1 MMPVIPHMDNE
12 CLEKL
17 ENKDSVKWPKVEKK
31 YVENDETTIA
41 IQVNG
46 KKRGLISA
54 KKDIEEQVILNEIKE
69 RKLIEKYI
77 KDKEIFK
84 VIYVKNKIINIIIK

>member
-1 MMPVIPHMDNE
+1 M
-12 CLEKL
+12 EK
-17 ENKDSVKWPKVEKK
+17 ERTNFCKKDS
-31 YVENDETTIA
+31 D
-41 IQVNG
+41 
-46 KKRGLISA
+46 
-54 KKDIEEQVILNEIKE
+54 EQVILNEIKG